1 MHIRI
6 FSHMLTAAQMW
17 TMARNLP
24 VMIGDL
30 VPEGDRHWETFVTL
44 LDILDMCMAP
54 VVTEDMASHLSLLIR
69 DHHETYIELYPDL
82 PLLPKHH
89 YIVHYPD
96 WMKK

>member
-1 MHIRI
+1 MHICI
-6 FSHMLTAAQMW
+6 FSHVFKAAQMW

-30 VPEGDRHWETFVTL
+30 VPEGDSHWETFVTL

-69 DHHETYIELYPDL
+69 DHHETYRELYPDL